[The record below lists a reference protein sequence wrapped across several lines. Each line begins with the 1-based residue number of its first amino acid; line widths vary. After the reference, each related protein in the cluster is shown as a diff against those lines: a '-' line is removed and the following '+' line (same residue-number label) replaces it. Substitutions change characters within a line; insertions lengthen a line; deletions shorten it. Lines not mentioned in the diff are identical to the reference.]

1 MNNQI
6 NKNLLNEV
14 DRMKVMMGILKEAP
28 GPNPKNIRPVLEYML
43 EKLGFSKAEI
53 KAEGATEGLLAK
65 FEKQV
70 RDAGSGQQSIM
81 RQLDDIAEKFKNP
94 ATLNDG
100 QEALKLFIKQPG
112 IYQTFVE
119 HLKMSDPLKFQLKA
133 NSVVE
138 TKLSKLGVDSEGKS
152 IGDAIKKKFKDDN
165 EGLIAFL
172 KKNRAIPQNLE
183 IWFRNYAPQISG
195 KVQDVG
201 FFETFLK
208 GITSDK
214 AATWVTI
221 FRNTFKPAKKLQD
234 EFIALSKGAE
244 EKIKIGEDAS
254 EEFKKMG
261 DILLSTKKWFNQ
273 LPKNLYEGIDG
284 NPGWRDYINPSIRK
298 EIESDTNGFKKLYDE
313 SLKKHGFLEPIGIE
327 FQAYAKAWPFRLPYG
342 KNSTK
347 GTFIFKKWDKDFLLR
362 WANIL
367 LIRDPRRYDEMYS
380 ALMARG
386 SKGSLLA
393 NSVGRLTI
401 DAVVAPAFVAT
412 IYEILKWN
420 SATLEASY
428 NTLAKWMDWKQV
440 NWIDYDAKKDEGYFH
455 KVARIWLEDYI
466 SLLPHNLKEFFDPM
480 KQTYIDEFV
489 KALEI
494 AAGLSDVINNVDPK
508 KLESELKNNV
518 KKYID
523 AHPELKNCG
532 LKETD
537 TMEQI
542 LAKVTACKN
551 IILKPSPT
559 DSTTTT
565 TTDSL
570 PNAPTDPNATSEEIT
585 STEVDTFI
593 DTQYPDFKSL
603 IVKPYV
609 INTDK
614 TVTLKISGQV
624 QPLAILFKID
634 GKITIKNNN

>member
-28 GPNPKNIRPVLEYML
+28 IPNPKNIRPVLEYML

-284 NPGWRDYINPSIRK
+284 NPGWRDYISPSIRK
-298 EIESDTNGFKKLYDE
+298 EIEADTNGFKKLYDE
-313 SLKKHGFLEPIGIE
+313 SLKRHGFLEPIAVE
-327 FQAYAKAWPFRLPYG
+327 FQAYAKAWPFRLPYKTNTTQG
-342 KNSTK
+342 K
-347 GTFIFKKWDKDFLLR
+347 FFFKKWDRDFLSR

-367 LIRDPRRYDEMYS
+367 IIRDPRRYDEMYS

-386 SKGSLLA
+386 SKGSILA

-412 IYEILKWN
+412 IYEMLKWS
-420 SATLEASY
+420 SATVEATY
-428 NTLAKWMDWKQV
+428 NGFAKLFDWKQV

-455 KVARIWLEDYI
+455 KVARIWLEDYS

-480 KQTYIDEFV
+480 KQTYLDEFV

-494 AAGLSDVINNVDPK
+494 AAGLSDIINDVDPK
-508 KLESELKNNV
+508 KFEAELKNNV

-542 LAKVTACKN
+542 LAKVTACKD
-551 IILKPSPT
+551 IIVKPSPT

-570 PNAPTDPNATSEEIT
+570 PNAPTDPNLVSEEIT
-585 STEVDTFI
+585 STEVDSFI
-593 DTQYPDFKSL
+593 DNQYSDLKSL
-603 IVKPYV
+603 IVKPYT
-609 INTDK
+609 INSDK
-614 TVTLKISGQV
+614 TVTLKISGQE
-624 QPLAILFKID
+624 QPLAILFKIG